1 MNGQARG
8 TLSQTDL
15 HLHSSVS
22 PDGEISPRGLAEL
35 CCQRGV
41 TLAALTDHNSI
52 AGTEEFIWRSAQL
65 GVRAISGIE
74 LDCTFR
80 DQPLHLLGY
89 GIRIADMT
97 LLHALQEVQARQ
109 KAAGMRL
116 LDAVETLGI
125 HFDRKRVLD
134 LAGDSM
140 VCAEQIACDALPRPE
155 NWQHLLLKPLL
166 KGDAPAACTPLQ
178 FYQTLCA
185 PGKPA
190 YVPVEYMTAEQAIQL
205 LHDAGELAVLAHP
218 GASLSNPT
226 LPDALM
232 QLPFD
237 GIEAF
242 SSYHTAA
249 QAAGYAVQAQARGLL
264 LTGGS
269 DFHGRSKPDIR
280 VGAIDWLGRENE
292 MRVAFLSAVSDLLH
306 SGRQ

>member
-74 LDCTFR
+74 LDCTFGDR
-80 DQPLHLLGY
+80 TLHVLGY
-89 GIRIADMT
+89 GIHIADMT

-116 LDAVETLGI
+116 LDTVETLGI
-125 HFDRKRVLD
+125 HFDRKRVLE

-140 VCAEQIACDALPRPE
+140 VCAEQIAYDALPRPE
-155 NWQHLLLKPLL
+155 NWQHPLLKPLL
-166 KGDAPAACTPLQ
+166 EGDAPVTCTPLR
-178 FYQTLCA
+178 FYQALCA
-185 PGKPA
+185 PGRPA

-205 LHDAGELAVLAHP
+205 LHDAGGLAVLAHP
-218 GASLSNPT
+218 GASLPSAT

-269 DFHGRSKPDIR
+269 DFHGRSKPDIC
-280 VGAIDWLGRENE
+280 VGAVDCLGRENE

>member
-35 CCQRGV
+35 CCQHGV

-74 LDCTFR
+74 LDCTFGDR
-80 DQPLHLLGY
+80 TLHVLGY
-89 GIRIADMT
+89 GIHIADMT

-116 LDAVETLGI
+116 LDTVETLGI

-155 NWQHLLLKPLL
+155 NWQHPLLKPLL

-205 LHDAGELAVLAHP
+205 LHDAGGLAVLAHP

>member
-35 CCQRGV
+35 CCQCGV

-74 LDCTFR
+74 LDCTFGDR
-80 DQPLHLLGY
+80 TLHVLGY
-89 GIRIADMT
+89 GIHIADMT

-116 LDAVETLGI
+116 LDTVETLGI

-140 VCAEQIACDALPRPE
+140 VYAEQIACDALPRPE
-155 NWQHLLLKPLL
+155 NWQHPLLKPLL

-178 FYQTLCA
+178 FYQTLCT

-205 LHDAGELAVLAHP
+205 LHDAGGLAVLAHP
-218 GASLSNPT
+218 GASQVDTAL
-226 LPDALM
+226 LDAVV

-237 GIEAF
+237 GLEAC
-242 SSYHTAA
+242 SSYHTAP
-249 QAAGYAVQAQARGLL
+249 QAAAYQAKAQEMHWLV
-264 LTGGS
+264 TGGS